1 MVYVTGDTHGDQRE
15 WQAIDALLQ
24 PGDTIITAGDFGYLW
39 FGSRSERIF
48 FDLLAKKPY
57 TVLFADG
64 NHEHFDLLYTLPIR
78 EWHGGRVH
86 FLRRNVIH
94 LMRGEI
100 YEIEGKRMF
109 VFGGGYSIDKARREP
124 GVSWWPEELPSEEE
138 YQNAENH
145 LREAN
150 RRVDYIITHTAPAES
165 VFYLSRI
172 PKYGIRNDV
181 TEDARLTNFLD
192 WVASETGYLKWYFG
206 HYHVDAE
213 IWGGQYAVLHA
224 IRELETGRIVGWKSP
239 QHD

>member
-1 MVYVTGDTHGDQRE
+1 MIYITGDTHGDQRE

-24 PGDTIITAGDFGYLW
+24 PGDTIIIAGDFGYLW
-39 FGSRSERIF
+39 FGSRSERKF

-94 LMRGEI
+94 LLRGEI
-100 YEIEGKRMF
+100 YEIEGKRIF

-138 YQNAENH
+138 YQNAE
-145 LREAN
+145 AN
-150 RRVDYIITHTAPAES
+150 LARVNDQVDYIVTHTAPNET
-165 VFYLSRI
+165 VMDCLCRFYGMQPLR
-172 PKYGIRNDV
+172 
-181 TEDARLTNFLD
+181 EDKELTNFLQKVQD
-192 WVASETGYLKWYFG
+192 RTRDAYHHWYFG
-206 HYHVDAE
+206 HYHIDAE
-213 IWGGQYAVLHA
+213 LWRRQTALLHA
-224 IRELETGRIVGWKSP
+224 VRELETGRIVGWKSP